1 MLYWAD
7 NGVRRNSPARGRVT
21 PDSAEGRSS
30 PQTLKSLLRLRNGSS
45 SNRAFT
51 RRVASA
57 WNLGISA
64 AVYPSPITSRSTFS
78 EGGPLSNSGQTTP
91 AGWRSTGLTNRDAGS
106 TTVDQRPRKLLSASR
121 RLSTTCTGTR
131 GHGNRS
137 DSWKLRCTSR
147 YSGVVSHSP

>member
-21 PDSAEGRSS
+21 PDSADGRSR
-30 PQTLKSLLRLRNGSS
+30 PHTLKSLLRLRNGSS
-45 SNRAFT
+45 SKRAFT

-78 EGGPLSNSGQTTP
+78 EGGPLSNRGHTSP
-91 AGWRSTGLTNRDAGS
+91 AGSRSAGLTNREAGS
-106 TTVDQRPRKLLSASR
+106 TTVDQSSRKLLSAFR
-121 RLSTTCTGTR
+121 PLSTTWTGAF

-137 DSWKLRCTSR
+137 DS
-147 YSGVVSHSP
+147 